1 MDKKIKQLLD
11 LIRAYVKDTFALLA
25 TRVDALE
32 KRQPERGEKGE
43 PGTKGIDGEKGTTGD
58 RGEPGLSGKDGRD
71 GVDGKDG
78 APGRDGGPGTRGD
91 DGAPG
96 KDGAPGRDGVD
107 GKDGLAAA
115 AGVDG
120 KDGIPGER
128 GADGK
133 EGAAGRDGVDG
144 KDGAPGRDG
153 VDGKDGAPG
162 ERGADGKDGSAGVD
176 GKEGPPGRD
185 AVDGKDGAAGVDG
198 KSVALEDVLS
208 ALDDKDEARFAKWA
222 LAVERRVYDAAEK
235 AIAAMPVPKDGVDGL
250 RVEDLQLVGRTLQL
264 KSGDQVLKSIVL
276 PMPVYR
282 GVFDDGET
290 YDVHDM
296 VTFGG
301 SVWVAV
307 SGEGI
312 RGKPGTVDAW
322 KLAVKKGRDGRDA
335 RTPA

>member
-11 LIRAYVKDTFALLA
+11 LMRAYVKDALTPLA
-25 TRVDALE
+25 DRIHALE

-43 PGTKGIDGEKGTTGD
+43 PGTKGIDGEKGTIGD
-58 RGEPGLSGKDGRD
+58 RGEPGLDGKDGRD
-71 GVDGKDG
+71 GIDGKDG

-91 DGAPG
+91 DGTPG

-133 EGAAGRDGVDG
+133 DGAPGLDGKDGAAGRDGIDG
-144 KDGAPGRDG
+144 KDGA
-153 VDGKDGAPG
+153 AG
-162 ERGADGKDGSAGVD
+162 ERGADGKDGVD
-176 GKEGPPGRD
+176 GKEGQPGRD
-185 AVDGKDGAAGVDG
+185 AVDGKDGKEGAPGVDG
-198 KSVALEDVLS
+198 KSVVLEDVLS

-222 LAVERRVYDAAEK
+222 LGVERRVYDAAEK

>member
-58 RGEPGLSGKDGRD
+58 RGEPGLAGKDGRD

-91 DGAPG
+91 DGTPG

-115 AGVDG
+115 AGIDG
-120 KDGIPGER
+120 KDG
-128 GADGK
+128 
-133 EGAAGRDGVDG
+133 V
-144 KDGAPGRDG
+144 
-153 VDGKDGAPG
+153 PG
-162 ERGADGKDGSAGVD
+162 ERGADGKDGAPGLDGKDGAAGRDGIDGKDGAAGERGADGKDGVD
-176 GKEGPPGRD
+176 GKEGQPGRD
-185 AVDGKDGAAGVDG
+185 AVDGKDGKEGAPGVDG

-222 LAVERRVYDAAEK
+222 LGVERRVYDAAEK

>member
-11 LIRAYVKDTFALLA
+11 LVRDYVKDTFTPLT
-25 TRVDALE
+25 TRIDALE

-43 PGTKGIDGEKGTTGD
+43 PGTKGIDGEKGSAGD
-58 RGEPGLSGKDGRD
+58 RGEPGLDGKDGYN

-78 APGRDGGPGTRGD
+78 APGRDGERGAD
-91 DGAPG
+91 GADGAPG

-115 AGVDG
+115 AAGVDG
-120 KDGIPGER
+120 KDGVPGER
-128 GADGK
+128 GVDGK

-162 ERGADGKDGSAGVD
+162 ERGADGKDGAAGVD
-176 GKEGPPGRD
+176 GKEGQPGRD
-185 AVDGKDGAAGVDG
+185 AVDGKDGAPGADG
-198 KSVALEDVLS
+198 KSLTIDDVS
-208 ALDDKDEARFAKWA
+208 QWLDANFAKWA
-222 LAVERRVYDAAEK
+222 LAVERRVFDAAEK